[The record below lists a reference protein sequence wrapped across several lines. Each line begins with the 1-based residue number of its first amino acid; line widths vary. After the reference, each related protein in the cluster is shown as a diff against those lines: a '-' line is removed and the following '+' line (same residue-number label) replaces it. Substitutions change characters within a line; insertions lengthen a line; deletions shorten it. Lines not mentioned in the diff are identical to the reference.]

1 MIIWNGKF
9 HRLEP
14 ELVNPDSNPQTGYQA
29 RMHRVLEYIDR
40 HLDQPLDLEVLA
52 GVAHFSSYH
61 FHRLFAAWMGE
72 RLGDYVRRR
81 RLEVAAFR
89 LFAQAGTPVLEI
101 ALSVGFG
108 SAEAFTRAFK
118 DRFAY
123 TPAAW
128 RAYQI
133 GLHQTNSKNNQALS
147 KNDQLQ
153 PYASFHN
160 GISSNLKRVAVMD
173 VKLINRDTVTVAY
186 LRHIGPYGAPV
197 GQFWA
202 ETVAP
207 WMATHNLFARARYGI
222 SHDDPSITDPVLCRY
237 DAAVEM
243 APGSAIPGNAL
254 LTSIPGGQ
262 YASLYFKGVNAE
274 VGDAW
279 NAMLRDWLPPS
290 GFQLDAR
297 PCFEYYSPDSCF
309 DTETGVFDCQ
319 ICIPV
324 IPFQA

>member
-1 MIIWNGKF
+1 MSQLPSVKNAQASQ
-9 HRLEP
+9 HQ
-14 ELVNPDSNPQTGYQA
+14 SHYQA
-29 RMHRVLEYIDR
+29 RMHRVLEHIDR

-52 GVAHFSSYH
+52 GVAHFSPYH

-81 RLEVAAFR
+81 RLEAAAFR

-128 RAYQI
+128 RQYQI
-133 GLHQTNSKNNQALS
+133 DLQRTNSKNNQAVS
-147 KNDQLQ
+147 NNDQVQ
-153 PYASFHN
+153 SYASFHN
-160 GISSNLKRVAVMD
+160 GVSSSLKQVASMD
-173 VKLINRDTVTVAY
+173 VKLIHREPVNIAY
-186 LRHIGPYGAPV
+186 LRHIGPYGAEV

-202 ETVAP
+202 EVVSP

-222 SHDDPSITDPVLCRY
+222 SHDDPSITDPALCRY
-237 DAAVEM
+237 DAAVEL
-243 APGSAIPGNAL
+243 PENSPVPGNAL
-254 LTSIPGGQ
+254 LTSIPGGE
-262 YASLYFKGVNAE
+262 YASLHFEGRSTEIGETWA
-274 VGDAW
+274 AL
-279 NAMLRDWLPPS
+279 LRDWLPAS
-290 GFQLDAR
+290 GYQIDAR
-297 PCFEYYSPDSCF
+297 PCFEYYSPEACF
-309 DTETGVFDCQ
+309 DPETGIFDCD

-324 IPFQA
+324 IPL

>member
-1 MIIWNGKF
+1 MSEHQLGESSKLSRYQS
-9 HRLEP
+9 H
-14 ELVNPDSNPQTGYQA
+14 YQA
-29 RMHRVLEYIDR
+29 RMHRVLEHIDR

-52 GVAHFSSYH
+52 GVAHFSPFH

-89 LFAQAGTPVLEI
+89 LSAQAGTPVLDI

-128 RAYQI
+128 RKHQVE
-133 GLHQTNSKNNQALS
+133 LHRENSKINQVLS

-153 PYASFHN
+153 SYASFHN
-160 GISSNLKRVAVMD
+160 GVSANLKQVTSMD
-173 VKLINRDTVTVAY
+173 VKLIRRATTNIAY
-186 LRHIGPYGAPV
+186 LRHIGSYGAPV

-202 ETVAP
+202 DTVSP
-207 WMATHNLFARARYGI
+207 WIVMHNLFGRARYGI
-222 SHDDPSITDPVLCRY
+222 SHDDPSITDPALCRY
-237 DAAVEM
+237 DAAVELPED
-243 APGSAIPGNAL
+243 ADIPGHAL
-254 LTSIPGGQ
+254 QTSIPGGE
-262 YASLYFKGVNAE
+262 YAALSFKGKNAE
-274 VGDAW
+274 IGAAW
-279 NAMLRDWLPPS
+279 TAILRDWLPSS
-290 GFQLDAR
+290 GYQVDAR
-297 PCFEYYSPDSCF
+297 PCFEYYSADACF
-309 DTETGVFDCQ
+309 DPETGIFDCD

-324 IPFQA
+324 VPL